1 MMELTQNI
9 TERERELSAIIEA
22 CNQVTERLKSSH
34 EQLGEQVERL
44 RRELEDKNRELAR
57 QERLALLG
65 EMAAGIAH
73 EIRNPLS
80 SILLFGTM
88 LERAASKG
96 ADCRTLAGKVVTG
109 VRTLEGI
116 VGDILAF
123 AGSDVDGS
131 AHFVETDLCPIVRDV
146 VALAAAQ
153 AKAKSATVAT
163 TLPSTPVTVIGHA
176 TQLRRAI
183 LNLTL
188 NAVDAVDDGGQVR
201 VTLRHDPVS
210 GWVRCRV
217 TDNGPGVP
225 QQWIERIYDPFF
237 TTKPH
242 GTGLGLA
249 IVHRIARAHGAEL
262 RVNNVSTG
270 GAEFTLSLR
279 AATRSK
285 VAHDVTRPCG
295 TGFQPVDQTGITDR
309 LDATA
314 DRIDRVEPM
323 RRIVNG
329 VPVCH

>member
-1 MMELTQNI
+1 MTELMQNI

-22 CNQVTERLKSSH
+22 YNQVTERLKSSH
-34 EQLGEQVERL
+34 EQLGEQVGRL

-57 QERLALLG
+57 QERLTLLG

-80 SILLFGTM
+80 SILLFSTM
-88 LERAASKG
+88 LERAASNG
-96 ADCRTLAGKVVTG
+96 TDCCSLAGKVVTG

-146 VALAAAQ
+146 VALASVQ
-153 AKAKSATVAT
+153 AEAKSATVAT

-188 NAVDAVDDGGQVR
+188 NAVEAVDDGGRVR
-201 VTLRHDPVS
+201 VTLRHDPVA
-210 GWVRCRV
+210 GWVRCSV

-237 TTKPH
+237 TTKPN

-249 IVHRIARAHGAEL
+249 IVHRIARSHGAEL
-262 RVNNVSTG
+262 RVDNLSTG
-270 GAEFTLSLR
+270 GAEFTLSFR
-279 AATRSK
+279 AAIRSK
-285 VAHDVTRPCG
+285 LARDVTRPSA

-314 DRIDRVEPM
+314 DPIDRVEPM

>member
-1 MMELTQNI
+1 MMELTQDI
-9 TERERELSAIIEA
+9 TERERELSGIIEA
-22 CNQVTERLKSSH
+22 YNQVTERLKSSH
-34 EQLGEQVERL
+34 EQLGEQVGRL

-80 SILLFGTM
+80 SILLFSTM
-88 LERAASKG
+88 LERAASSG
-96 ADCRTLAGKVVTG
+96 ADCLTLAGKVLTG

-123 AGSDVDGS
+123 AGSDADGS

-146 VALAAAQ
+146 VALATVQ
-153 AKAKSATVAT
+153 AEAKSATVAT
-163 TLPSTPVTVIGHA
+163 TLPSSPAMVIGHT

-188 NAVDAVDDGGQVR
+188 NAVEAVDDGGRIRVALHHDR
-201 VTLRHDPVS
+201 VT
-210 GWVRCRV
+210 GWVWCSV

-237 TTKPH
+237 TTKPD

-249 IVHRIARAHGAEL
+249 IVHRIARSHGAEL
-262 RVNNVSTG
+262 RVENLSTG
-270 GAEFTLSLR
+270 GAKFTLGLR
-279 AATRSK
+279 AAARSK
-285 VAHDVTRPCG
+285 VARDVTQPCG
-295 TGFQPVDQTGITDR
+295 TGFQPVIQTETKDY

-314 DRIDRVEPM
+314 ERIDRVEPM
-323 RRIVNG
+323 RRSVNG